1 MSNLKN
7 LMTKSLN
14 KAFQEINPSTSD
26 EMIDKSRTL
35 ASLKN
40 EIPEGQKEE
49 SKEATG
55 AASAGA
61 YVGPLFGP
69 MKKERKSGKKQIKGG
84 PVTEEDVEGTFDKVF
99 KAMKKDSGVKESKSA
114 KQQFID
120 DLKDD
125 PDYVEFKK
133 NSKKVDMRTGD
144 IDQYG
149 TPNVTTGDDFIEKK
163 KYSRVGKED
172 KPRKEE
178 AKEATTSAS
187 AGVYDAPFG
196 GPKKDPLKLSN
207 PKTVEKE
214 LRSVKDKKFP
224 KFGGPGG
231 KYVRIKDKCKKFPY
245 CNQGDI
251 GALEFFEQDSIK
263 EAIENIALKTTFP
276 INAIKSIILHELEEK
291 TLMEQDDTEFQRVN
305 IVGGIEPKSD
315 EEIRKEWLNSIPDKK
330 VKYLKEKFEGKTFEF
345 KDSNLSGK
353 IILTSI
359 GPVGKIGFFSHAD
372 DMKFQ
377 EPYVEV
383 HVKLEELNFNGQKVP
398 IGFYNMIS
406 RYIPPEEE
414 ESSYRGDPV
423 ETAVLSS
430 MSEVEDVCKYLSLKF
445 AKLVIDPYT
454 RFDW

>member
-99 KAMKKDSGVKESKSA
+99 KEMKKDSGVK
-114 KQQFID
+114 D
-120 DLKDD
+120 
-125 PDYVEFKK
+125 
-133 NSKKVDMRTGD
+133 
-144 IDQYG
+144 
-149 TPNVTTGDDFIEKK
+149 
-163 KYSRVGKED
+163 RVGKKD

-214 LRSVKDKKFP
+214 LRSVKDKNFP

-291 TLMEQDDTEFQRVN
+291 TLMEQDDTEFQKVD
-305 IVGGIEPKSD
+305 IVGGIEPKTD
-315 EEIRKEWLNSIPDKK
+315 EEIRKEWLDSIPDKK
-330 VKYLKEKFEGKTFEF
+330 VKFLKEKFEGKTFEF
-345 KDSNLSGK
+345 KGDNLSGK
-353 IILTSI
+353 VVLTSI
-359 GPVGKIGFFSHAD
+359 GPVGKIGFFAHAD

-423 ETAVLSS
+423 EMAVLSS
-430 MSEVEDVCKYLSLKF
+430 MNEVEDVCKYLNLKF
-445 AKLVIDPYT
+445 TKLVIDPYT

>member
-99 KAMKKDSGVKESKSA
+99 KEMKKDSGVK
-114 KQQFID
+114 D
-120 DLKDD
+120 
-125 PDYVEFKK
+125 
-133 NSKKVDMRTGD
+133 
-144 IDQYG
+144 
-149 TPNVTTGDDFIEKK
+149 
-163 KYSRVGKED
+163 RVGKKD

-214 LRSVKDKKFP
+214 LRSVKDKNFP

-291 TLMEQDDTEFQRVN
+291 TLMEQDDTEFQKVD
-305 IVGGIEPKSD
+305 IVGGIEPKTD
-315 EEIRKEWLNSIPDKK
+315 EEIRKEWLDSIPDKK

-345 KDSNLSGK
+345 KGDNLSGK
-353 IILTSI
+353 VVLTSI
-359 GPVGKIGFFSHAD
+359 GPVGKIGFFAHAD

-423 ETAVLSS
+423 EMAVLSS
-430 MSEVEDVCKYLSLKF
+430 MNEVEDVCKYLNLKF
-445 AKLVIDPYT
+445 TKLVIDPYT

>member
-99 KAMKKDSGVKESKSA
+99 KEMKKDSGVK
-114 KQQFID
+114 D
-120 DLKDD
+120 
-125 PDYVEFKK
+125 
-133 NSKKVDMRTGD
+133 
-144 IDQYG
+144 
-149 TPNVTTGDDFIEKK
+149 
-163 KYSRVGKED
+163 RVGKKD

-214 LRSVKDKKFP
+214 LRSVKDKNFP

-291 TLMEQDDTEFQRVN
+291 TLMEQDDTEFQKVD
-305 IVGGIEPKSD
+305 IVGGIEPKTD
-315 EEIRKEWLNSIPDKK
+315 EEIRKEWLDSIPDKK

-353 IILTSI
+353 VILTSI
-359 GPVGKIGFFSHAD
+359 GPVGKIGFFAHAD

-423 ETAVLSS
+423 EMAVLSS
-430 MSEVEDVCKYLSLKF
+430 MNEVEDVCKYLNLKF
-445 AKLVIDPYT
+445 TKLVIDPYT